1 MALTTVNP
9 ALLDTQAQYTGFKNR
24 IINGGMGIWQRGTAF
39 TGISTNIY
47 TADRFTT
54 NLGNLNGG
62 VFRVDQSTDVPTGQG
77 FPFSLRLSPTTV
89 ISSVLSNTF
98 ASIVQLVEGFN
109 CSDFAYGTASASPT
123 VLSYW
128 VKSNITGIMPGTIIL
143 NAAANGT
150 ERCYPFVYTITTAD
164 TWQKITIPVSGDI
177 TGLIANNNT
186 WGLQINLGYLAIGS
200 SFQSGV
206 VNTWNT
212 NSGGNQYI
220 ASGNTYINRAS
231 NTANYLSFT
240 GVQLEKGST
249 ATSFDYRPYGTE
261 LALCQRYY
269 QTFYPAAQELIYNEA
284 STANA
289 KWWQLY
295 LPAPMRSAPT
305 ATYSS
310 GMTGGI
316 VVGLSGTIS
325 SLSLIS
331 ASVNRVSTR
340 VTMSTASGTA
350 YNVHHCDGF
359 DGDSV
364 GLASEL

>member
-1 MALTTVNP
+1 M
-9 ALLDTQAQYTGFKNR
+9 LDTTAQYYSFKNR

-39 TGISTNIY
+39 TGISTNTY

-77 FPFSLRLSPTTV
+77 FPFSLRFSPTTV

-143 NAAANGT
+143 NAAASGT
-150 ERCYPFVYTITTAD
+150 ERCYPFVYTITSAD

-186 WGLQINLGYLAIGS
+186 WGLQINLGYLAVGS

-212 NSGGNQYI
+212 NAGGNQYI

-269 QTFYPAAQELIYNEA
+269 WRLNSTGSTTYVAIGSSGNSTTGSYALKAPVTLRATPSISFSGISADDGGTA
-284 STANA
+284 STV
-289 KWWQLY
+289 
-295 LPAPMRSAPT
+295 
-305 ATYSS
+305 SS
-310 GMTGGI
+310 TS
-316 VVGLSGTIS
+316 VVGAFVNTDVVSFSATGSATLTTGRAAILRVGAS
-325 SLSLIS
+325 STNYIDFS
-331 ASVNRVSTR
+331 A
-340 VTMSTASGTA
+340 
-350 YNVHHCDGF
+350 
-359 DGDSV
+359 
-364 GLASEL
+364 EL

>member
-24 IINGGMGIWQRGTAF
+24 IINGAMVIDQRNAGSA
-39 TGISTNIY
+39 
-47 TADRFTT
+47 TT
-54 NLGNLNGG
+54 
-62 VFRVDQSTDVPTGQG
+62 
-77 FPFSLRLSPTTV
+77 PTTAV
-89 ISSVLSNTF
+89 YTVDRWQLPISQVSKITVQQNAGSVTPPAGFSKYLGLTV
-98 ASIVQLVEGFN
+98 ASAATISAADYFVLQQPIEGFN
-109 CSDFAYGTASASPT
+109 TADLNFGTSNASTFTLSFWVRSSVTGTFGGAYGNNANNR
-123 VLSYW
+123 SYTFTYTINAANTW
-128 VKSNITGIMPGTIIL
+128 EQKTLTITGDTTGTWATDNNIGIVVRFSL
-143 NAAANGT
+143 GMGST
-150 ERCYPFVYTITTAD
+150 FLTTAGAW
-164 TWQKITIPVSGDI
+164 TAGSYYSTSG
-177 TGLIANNNT
+177 A
-186 WGLQINLGYLAIGS
+186 
-200 SFQSGV
+200 
-206 VNTWNT
+206 T
-212 NSGGNQYI
+212 NWVTNAGATFYI
-220 ASGNTYINRAS
+220 
-231 NTANYLSFT
+231 T